1 MSFDPIPYDKS
12 AALIH
17 FLLVFGSSMLL
28 AVLFCFL
35 LDFLTR
41 IAGGFFGYFSGA
53 GTFLTKVKKIPFFN
67 AIKYTISSA
76 VASFTNILLAI
87 GDFFAQLIHLSC
99 RRIWALSSLTIRE
112 SLRQKILYV
121 FIIFAVLFMFAGW
134 FLSGTAD
141 RPDLQVQS
149 YIDFVLKAIS
159 WLVIPIM
166 LLLACWSL
174 PEDIRLRTIH
184 TVVTKPAHR
193 IEIVL
198 GRMLGFTLLG
208 TVILLVMGTVGYIW
222 INRQV
227 PDLAKNKS
235 VPSAID
241 QLESEEDKLD
251 GEKQEPTA
259 SLLVSKVPLYGDISF
274 TDREGA
280 PAQAG
285 VNVGD
290 VWMHRSYIE
299 GATKASAIYKF
310 KGVDASDAID
320 DDLVLQSSFE
330 AFRTH
335 KGNMEMG
342 GILFQLTF
350 VNEDKDLRV
359 DSQPFVN
366 KEYSDNRMVINRKI
380 VQKNY
385 DGTEDVELD
394 IFDDLVDQDG
404 NLTVEVHCQEAGQLL
419 GMARSDLFIRTPDR
433 PFIVGYSKA
442 VFGIWMPMVLVIM
455 LGVTISCFVKG
466 PVAILTTLTV
476 VLVGFMSKEYMNEIL
491 SGKMEASGAI
501 EAWYRLITHMNSQ
514 TELPPGPVKVIIGV
528 IDAGIINFLWL
539 CQQVIP
545 NFGIFSNMREYV
557 IKGFDISWSAALL
570 PGIATT
576 AAYILPCLIVSF
588 YSLKLRELEAK

>member
-1 MSFDPIPYDKS
+1 MSFDPIPYDTFG
-12 AALIH
+12 AFIH
-17 FLLVFGSSMLL
+17 FLSVFGSAMLL
-28 AVLFCFL
+28 ALIVCLIVGVI
-35 LDFLTR
+35 TR
-41 IAGGFFGYFSGA
+41 
-53 GTFLTKVKKIPFFN
+53 GTKG
-67 AIKYTISSA
+67 
-76 VASFTNILLAI
+76 VADVFLAI
-87 GDFFAQLIHLSC
+87 GDFFVQMIHLSC
-99 RRIWALSSLTIRE
+99 RRIWSLSVLTIRE

-121 FIIFAVLFMFAGW
+121 FIVFAVLFMFAGW

-166 LLLACWSL
+166 LLLSCWSL

-184 TVVTKPAHR
+184 TVVTKPVHR

-227 PDLAKNKS
+227 PDIVKYQPM
-235 VPSAID
+235 PSAVE
-241 QLESEEDKLD
+241 QLESEENSSDDKTEE
-251 GEKQEPTA
+251 EKKLELED
-259 SLLVSKVPLYGDISF
+259 SLLVSKVPLYGEISF

-280 PAQAG
+280 PTKLG
-285 VNVGD
+285 INVGD

-310 KGVDASDAID
+310 KGVDESDAIKG
-320 DDLVLQSSFE
+320 DLVLQSSFE

-350 VNEDKDLRV
+350 VNEDTGLRV
-359 DSQPFVN
+359 ESPAFVN
-366 KEYSDNRMVINRKI
+366 KEYSDNRMVFNRKI
-380 VQKNY
+380 LQKKY
-385 DGTEDVELD
+385 DGSEDVEVD
-394 IFDDLVDQDG
+394 IFDELVDKEG

-433 PFIVGYSKA
+433 PFYVGYSKA

-514 TELPPGPVKVIIGV
+514 TELPPGPVKGIIGV
-528 IDAGIINFLWL
+528 VDAGIINFLWL

-570 PGIATT
+570 PGIVTT

>member
-12 AALIH
+12 AALVH
-17 FLLVFGSSMLL
+17 FLIVFGSSMLL

-41 IAGGFFGYFSGA
+41 ICSGIYQYFSGEGA
-53 GTFLTKVKKIPFFN
+53 FLTKVKKTPFFN
-67 AIKYTISSA
+67 AIKFTFSSA
-76 VASFTNILLAI
+76 GEALYSILLAI
-87 GDFFAQLIHLSC
+87 GDFFVQMIHLSC
-99 RRIWALSSLTIRE
+99 RRIWSLSVLTIRE

-184 TVVTKPAHR
+184 TVVTKPAYR

-222 INRQV
+222 IERQV
-227 PDLAKNKS
+227 ADIEQSKSVASAAKNQESGEKS
-235 VPSAID
+235 T
-241 QLESEEDKLD
+241 SEEKPEEDV
-251 GEKQEPTA
+251 
-259 SLLVSKVPLYGDISF
+259 SLLVSKVPLYGEISF

-280 PAQAG
+280 PTALG
-285 VNVGD
+285 INVGD
-290 VWMHRSYIE
+290 VWMFRSYIE

-310 KGVDASDAID
+310 KGVDESDAIG

-335 KGNMEMG
+335 KGNMEVG

-350 VNEDKDLRV
+350 VNEDKGLRV
-359 DSQPFVN
+359 ESPPYVN
-366 KEYSDNRMVINRKI
+366 REYSDNRIAINRKM
-380 VQKNY
+380 VQKKF
-385 DGTEDVELD
+385 DGSEDVEVD
-394 IFDDLVDQDG
+394 IFDDLVDDEG

-433 PFIVGYSKA
+433 QFYVGYSKA

-491 SGKMEASGAI
+491 SGKMEAAGAI

-528 IDAGIINFLWL
+528 VDSIIINFLWL

-557 IKGFDISWSAALL
+557 IKGFDISWSAAML
-570 PGIATT
+570 PAIATT
-576 AAYILPCLIVSF
+576 AAYILPCLIISF

>member
-1 MSFDPIPYDKS
+1 MSFDPIPYDKFG
-12 AALIH
+12 ALIH
-17 FLLVFGSSMLL
+17 FLSVFGSAMLL
-28 AVLFCFL
+28 ALIVCLIVGL
-35 LDFLTR
+35 ITR
-41 IAGGFFGYFSGA
+41 
-53 GTFLTKVKKIPFFN
+53 GTKGITDVF
-67 AIKYTISSA
+67 
-76 VASFTNILLAI
+76 LAI
-87 GDFFAQLIHLSC
+87 GDFFVQIFHLSC
-99 RRIWALSSLTIRE
+99 RRIWALSVLTIRE

-184 TVVTKPAHR
+184 TVVTKPTYR
-193 IEIVL
+193 IEIVM
-198 GRMLGFTLLG
+198 GRMLGFTILG
-208 TVILLVMGTVGYIW
+208 SVILLVMGTVGYIW

-227 PDLAKNKS
+227 PDIAQNKQ
-235 VPSAID
+235 VPAATDKQNSEGTSA
-241 QLESEEDKLD
+241 S
-251 GEKQEPTA
+251 GEKIDSKERPGEV
-259 SLLVSKVPLYGDISF
+259 SLLVSKVPLYGEISF

-280 PAQAG
+280 PTSAG
-285 VNVGD
+285 INVGD
-290 VWMHRSYIE
+290 IWMFRSYIE

-310 KGVDASDAID
+310 KGVDESDAIND
-320 DDLVLQSSFE
+320 NLVLQSSFE

-335 KGNMEMG
+335 KGNMEVG
-342 GILFQLTF
+342 GILYQLTF
-350 VNEDKDLRV
+350 VNADKDLRV
-359 DSQPFVN
+359 ESPPYVN

-380 VQKNY
+380 VQKKF
-385 DGTEDVELD
+385 DGSEDVELD
-394 IFDDLVDQDG
+394 IFDDLVDDEG

-491 SGKMEASGAI
+491 SGKMEAAGAI
-501 EAWYRLITHMNSQ
+501 EAWYRLLTHMNSQ
-514 TELPPGPVKVIIGV
+514 TELPAGPVRVIIGV
-528 IDAGIINFLWL
+528 VDAIIINFLWL

-557 IKGFDISWSAALL
+557 IKGFDISWSAAML

-576 AAYILPCLIVSF
+576 AAYVLPCLIISF